1 MTEPLLR
8 LCEVAKRYGG
18 LVVTDNVSL
27 EIAEGEV
34 HGLIGPN
41 GAGKTTLISQISGEI
56 NPDAGRILLR
66 GRPLAHLGT
75 AARTRL
81 GVARTFQ
88 IVQLLDDSTALD
100 NVAIAVAARRRSYD
114 IWNRAG
120 GAEIDREARRYLEL
134 AAIGDRGGVL
144 AANLAHGE
152 QKQLELAVALA
163 TEPELLLLD
172 EPLAGLGIAESQRMI
187 EILGALKGQLTMLL
201 VEHDLDAVYALAG
214 RISVL
219 VNGRLIASGTADEI
233 RVNHE
238 VRSAYLGED
247 QP

>member
-18 LVVTDNVSL
+18 LVVTDSLSL

-34 HGLIGPN
+34 HALIGPN

-56 NPDAGRILLR
+56 SPDAGRILLR
-66 GRPLAHLGT
+66 GRPLAHLGA

-100 NVAIAVAARRRSYD
+100 NVAIAFAARRRSFD
-114 IWNRAG
+114 IWNRSG

-134 AAIGDRGGVL
+134 AAIGDRGGIL

-201 VEHDLDAVYALAG
+201 VEHDLDAVYALAD

-219 VNGRLIASGTADEI
+219 VNGRLIASGSADEI
-233 RVNHE
+233 RGNHE
-238 VRSAYLGED
+238 VRSAYLGEG